1 MPGELHGRPTAAE
14 LVEAVRE
21 FLEGTL
27 LAQVGSEHAFHLKV
41 AINALGM
48 VARELRQPAQAEA
61 AHADRLAALGV
72 GSDAELAALI
82 RGGGGG
88 PEDLARLHRVVLADV
103 EARLAV
109 GNPSF
114 VERYR
119 L

>member
-1 MPGELHGRPTAAE
+1 MPSELHGRPTATE

-27 LAQVGSEHAFHLKV
+27 LAEVGSEHAFHLKV

-48 VARELRQPAQAEA
+48 VARELRQPAEVDT
-61 AHADRLAALGV
+61 AHRERLGALGV

-82 RGGGGG
+82 RGGG
-88 PEDLARLHRVVLADV
+88 EQEHLDRFRRAVLADV

-109 GNPSF
+109 SNPSF

-119 L
+119 P